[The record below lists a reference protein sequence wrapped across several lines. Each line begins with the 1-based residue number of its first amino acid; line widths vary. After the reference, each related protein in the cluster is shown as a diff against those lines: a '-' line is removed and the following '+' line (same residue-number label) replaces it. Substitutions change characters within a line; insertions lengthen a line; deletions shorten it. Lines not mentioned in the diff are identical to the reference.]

1 MKFCTVAALS
11 CVATGVMAKEIPAG
25 TIAVGGQTDV
35 SQASTTTTV
44 NGTDIDVDVTTLKT
58 GALYYVAPNV
68 GLGVLWDYEKTK
80 TSVAGTSS
88 TETTNLFG
96 AMASYNISINEQMSI
111 RPRVFFG
118 TASVKNDPLDVSYFP
133 SDHVSFDVGV
143 SYESLSLRDDGL
155 DIDADGSGFS
165 FGLGFTAYLR

>member
-1 MKFCTVAALS
+1 
-11 CVATGVMAKEIPAG
+11 
-25 TIAVGGQTDV
+25 
-35 SQASTTTTV
+35 
-44 NGTDIDVDVTTLKT
+44 
-58 GALYYVAPNV
+58 
-68 GLGVLWDYEKTK
+68 
-80 TSVAGTSS
+80 
-88 TETTNLFG
+88 
-96 AMASYNISINEQMSI
+96 MASYNISINEQMSI

-118 TASVKNDPLDVSYFP
+118 TASVKNDPLDASGTGWGVGADVSYFP